1 LSYEKVIFNV
11 LSVVAFF
18 NSCAQKKSEES
29 KAKTKEL
36 MGKSIYDF
44 KVDALKKESRST
56 LQILKERKSLL

>member
-1 LSYEKVIFNV
+1 MKKLFLMF

-44 KVDALKKESRST
+44 KVDALKKESRLT
-56 LQILKERKSLL
+56 LQILKERKS